1 MTFGSANPVV
11 RWGVIAGFVGS
22 IAWFGYTMWG
32 MTHAPQPTGPPPGM
46 TDAQTRPAPRPAGQQ
61 SGQLITLEKRLDP
74 RLRLDLLEAT
84 EATVYKG
91 SGRNIF
97 SGSEP
102 PPEPPD
108 IPEPQGTGLA
118 ENTVEQPPQPQG
130 PPPINLKF
138 YGFAS
143 KPGEPKKIFLS
154 QGENIFIA
162 GEGDIVSRQYR
173 IVKIGPTSVEI
184 EDVLNNNRQSI
195 PLTS

>member
-1 MTFGSANPVV
+1 VNFGSANPLV
-11 RWGVIAGFVGS
+11 RLGVIALFVAS
-22 IAWFGYTMWG
+22 VAWFGYTMWG
-32 MTHAPQPTGPPPGM
+32 MKNAPPPAA
-46 TDAQTRPAPRPAGQQ
+46 TAPAAAQSPRPATQPG
-61 SGQLITLEKRLDP
+61 SLITLEKRLDP
-74 RLRLDLLEAT
+74 TLRLDLLKAT
-84 EATVYKG
+84 EETVYKG

-97 SGSEP
+97 SANAAP
-102 PPEPPD
+102 PPDESIPVAVKNPVIEEATEPVN
-108 IPEPQGTGLA
+108 TG
-118 ENTVEQPPQPQG
+118 PPP